1 MHPPALSRS
10 CRLRCLRPCIAFALV
25 VAVIGCSGADLTSRR
40 STPQPTPAT
49 PSPTPNPDD
58 GYLRG
63 VGGKLVESTGR
74 PMKLVGVSWFGF
86 ETSSCALHGLS
97 VRNWRDMLN
106 QISGVGFNVLRLPY
120 SNQFL
125 DDPTCV
131 PTGVDYR
138 KNPDLKGLKGLAL
151 MDRIVDEAGRHGLRV
166 ILDRHAPTPDART
179 ADLWYSDQVPE
190 SRWIDDWVMLARHYL
205 GNRAVIGADLANEPH
220 GAATWGDGN
229 PLTDWRLAAETAGNA
244 ILAANPNWLILV
256 QGVQFYNGD
265 QYWWRGQLQ
274 GAALYP
280 VRLSRPEKLVYSPH
294 DYGPSVWRQAWFDA
308 ADFPQNLPGIWD
320 QHWGNLTQQGTPLL
334 MGEFSGRSVGDDHE
348 GVWQRSLMSYLN
360 ERGIGVIYWAWNPD
374 SADTDGMLE
383 ADWTTI
389 NQRELDV
396 VLGRPPQAPAAQP
409 AGRPTPG
416 ATFH

>member
-1 MHPPALSRS
+1 MNRPAMSRS
-10 CRLRCLRPCIAFALV
+10 RQLGCLRASVAL
-25 VAVIGCSGADLTSRR
+25 ALMAALIGCSGSNPSTRP
-40 STPQPTPAT
+40 STPHPRPTAA
-49 PSPTPNPDD
+49 NPDD
-58 GYLRG
+58 GYLKGIGAR
-63 VGGKLVESTGR
+63 LVDSTGR
-74 PMKLVGVSWFGF
+74 PVRLVGVSWFGF
-86 ETSSCALHGLS
+86 ETSTCALHGLS
-97 VRNWRDMLN
+97 VRNWRDMLD

-125 DDPTCV
+125 DDPACI

-151 MDRIVDEAGRHGLRV
+151 MDRIVDEAGRQGLKV

-179 ADLWYSDQVPE
+179 GDLWYTDQVPE
-190 SRWIDDWVMLARHYL
+190 SRWIEDWVMLARHYRS
-205 GNRAVIGADLANEPH
+205 NRAVIGADLANEPH

-229 PLTDWRLAAETAGNA
+229 TLTDWRLAAERAGNA

-265 QYWWRGQLQ
+265 QYWWGGQLQ

-280 VRLSRPEKLVYSPH
+280 VRLSRPDKLVYSPH
-294 DYGPSVWRQAWFDA
+294 DYGPSVWRQAWFDSS
-308 ADFPQNLPGIWD
+308 DFPRNLPQIWD
-320 QHWGNLTQQGTPLL
+320 QHWGHLIQQGTPLL

-360 ERGIGVIYWAWNPD
+360 ERGIGAIYWAWNPD
-374 SADTDGMLE
+374 SEDTDGMLE
-383 ADWTTI
+383 ADWRTI

-396 VLGRPPQAPAAQP
+396 VLGRQPLASAAQR
-409 AGRPTPG
+409 ARPSTLRT
-416 ATFH
+416 A